1 MSCNTEP
8 RFHGSRYLSARM
20 LPIFALLLLQ
30 ACGGGGGSDPGNDDP
45 YARDVGAQGKHRVC
59 SYDRGL
65 DDDGYRSAR
74 VSYPC
79 DRGDGPFPATTLTA
93 GFTNTKEQIFWLAD
107 HLTSHGYI
115 VMTMTPTNILG
126 EPSTWKKAHLAGVE
140 KLRSESRRFFSPI
153 FRDVQSD
160 KISVMGYSMGGGG
173 VLLAAGELGDSL
185 HTAVAMAPF
194 AALAQINYANIKAR
208 TLILAGANDIVASAN
223 SAESYFQ
230 SLPSQLVR
238 TIAVYTDADHLQW
251 VGGTNPNADSNDTPV
266 KTRFKVMTTAWL
278 NLHMKDDSS
287 AETYFSG
294 AEHQKHLADDWF
306 TLYND
311 RP

>member
-1 MSCNTEP
+1 MSLQQK
-8 RFHGSRYLSARM
+8 SRYLSIRVF
-20 LPIFALLLLQ
+20 PIFALLLLQ
-30 ACGGGGGSDPGNDDP
+30 ACGGGGGGDPGNDDP
-45 YARDVGAQGKHRVC
+45 YARDVGAQGTHRVC

-74 VSYPC
+74 ISYPC
-79 DRGDGPFPATTLTA
+79 DRSNGPFPATTLTG
-93 GFTNTKEQIFWLAD
+93 GFTNTKEQMFWLAD
-107 HLTSHGYI
+107 HLTSHGYV

-140 KLRSESRRFFSPI
+140 KLKSESGRFFSPI
-153 FRDVQSD
+153 YRDVKSD
-160 KISVMGYSMGGGG
+160 KIAVAGYSMGGGG

-194 AALAQINYANIKAR
+194 AALAQINYPNIKAR
-208 TLILAGANDIVASAN
+208 MLILAGANDVVASAN

-230 SLPSQLVR
+230 SMPSQLVR
-238 TIAVYTDADHLQW
+238 TIAVYTDASHLMW
-251 VGGTNPNADSNDTPV
+251 VGSGTTGSSLNDSPA

-278 NLHMKDDSS
+278 NLQLQGDAS

-294 AEHQKHLADDWF
+294 AEHQKHMADDWF